1 MTKTKYELMESNFLN
16 KVTLLEWNLNLKNI
30 FNTNYGNPKIKYLTL
45 NINYFNEHKF
55 HLNQKLN

>member
-1 MTKTKYELMESNFLN
+1 MTKMKSKLK
-16 KVTLLEWNLNLKNI
+16 KVFNI
-30 FNTNYGNPKIKYLTL
+30 NYDNPNIKYLTL

>member
-1 MTKTKYELMESNFLN
+1 MKTTKKIRIHGINYIIKMKSKF
-16 KVTLLEWNLNLKNI
+16 KNI

-55 HLNQKLN
+55 LLNQKLN